1 MLRLKS
7 IFSSITKFR
16 SLPIMGVFILLMA
29 AFTAASPE
37 VFTKPM
43 IYLSFLSTIP
53 PELIMALGLT
63 LVITAGEIDL
73 SFGSIIALSGYI
85 LCYFIKAWNMP
96 WLGLICALGA
106 GALIG
111 YINGLLVAKLG
122 VPSIM
127 ATLASQFFWFGMT
140 VLLCGGLF
148 VNIKEVKGHLLHSAL
163 VGRIFIDLNAIRI
176 GDYLH
181 VIKVGDYYNGIPLQF
196 FWSLGLAIFLWF
208 ILNRH
213 KFGEAILFIGDNPN
227 VARVMGINVE
237 RTKIILFTINGTIAG
252 FAAVIYTL
260 EMIQFYTIQ
269 GAGSIMPVMAAVFI
283 GGTSIAGG
291 EGFIFGTFFG
301 MYIIGSLE
309 AGVVATGISQFFPT
323 KIITGLVMAGS
334 VILNVVLEK
343 LRTRQKGFKKILGES
358 VFLKKNK

>member
-1 MLRLKS
+1 MMLRLKS
-7 IFSSITKFR
+7 IFSNIARFR

-29 AFTAASPE
+29 VFTVASPE

-73 SFGSIIALSGYI
+73 SFGSIIAFSGYI

-96 WLGLICALGA
+96 WLGFICALGA
-106 GALIG
+106 GALVG

-127 ATLASQFFWFGMT
+127 ATLASQFFWFGTT
-140 VLLCGGLF
+140 VLLCGGLH
-148 VNIKEVKGHLLHSAL
+148 VNIKEVKGHLLHTL
-163 VGRIFIDLNAIRI
+163 FVGRIGGEFT
-176 GDYLH
+176 
-181 VIKVGDYYNGIPLQF
+181 GIPAQCI
-196 FWSLGLAIFLWF
+196 WALGLAVFLWF

-237 RTKIILFTINGTIAG
+237 RTKIMLFTVNGLIAG

-283 GGTSIAGG
+283 GGTSITGG

-301 MYIIGSLE
+301 SYIIGSLE
-309 AGVVATGISQFFPT
+309 AGVVATGIGGYYT
-323 KIITGLVMAGS
+323 KIVTGLVMAAS
-334 VILNVVLEK
+334 VILNVTIEK
-343 LRTRQKGFKKILGES
+343 LRTRQKGVKKILGES